1 MLEKF
6 NKKLII
12 ILGFIICSIAI
23 LFYSMKYL
31 SIENNKIV
39 NQIRISN
46 VDITEPRF
54 SINSSSQ
61 KILVTAKEGN
71 FIEENKIL
79 LKKNVKFSSNDFS
92 IESDNVT
99 FDRVKQTAF
108 SEQKSVFK
116 SKKTTISSEGFNIYD
131 NGNKIKFFG
140 NSVIIL
146 KWKYLYL
153 SC

>member
-1 MLEKF
+1 
-6 NKKLII
+6 
-12 ILGFIICSIAI
+12 
-23 LFYSMKYL
+23 MKYL

-79 LKKNVKFSSNDFS
+79 LKKNRLELLQMLCKTFENYINFSK
-92 IESDNVT
+92 IES
-99 FDRVKQTAF
+99 
-108 SEQKSVFK
+108 
-116 SKKTTISSEGFNIYD
+116 I
-131 NGNKIKFFG
+131 
-140 NSVIIL
+140 
-146 KWKYLYL
+146 
-153 SC
+153 